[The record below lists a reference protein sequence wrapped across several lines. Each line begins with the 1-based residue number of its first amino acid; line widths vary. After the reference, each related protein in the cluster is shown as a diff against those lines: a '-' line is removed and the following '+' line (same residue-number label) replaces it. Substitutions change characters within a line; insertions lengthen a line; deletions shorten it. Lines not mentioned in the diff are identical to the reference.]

1 MNGGDRMDALIS
13 LLVGALFG
21 LGLVVSEMIDPA
33 KVLGFLDLAGS
44 WDPSLAL
51 VMGGAVAVGAIG
63 FAVAQRRSRSL
74 LGAPMRLPA
83 TRLID
88 TRLVA
93 GSAMFGAGWGLV
105 GFCPGPAIAAVGAGE
120 PKAILFVLA
129 LLAGMGIYEF
139 LERRRLAPEAT
150 LAR

>member
-1 MNGGDRMDALIS
+1 MSGGDKMDALIS

-51 VMGGAVAVGAIG
+51 VMGGAVVVGAIG
-63 FAVAQRRSRSL
+63 FALAQRRSRTL
-74 LGAPMRLPA
+74 LGTPMRLPV
-83 TRLID
+83 TRRID

-120 PKAILFVLA
+120 PKAMLFVLA
-129 LLAGMGIYEF
+129 LLAGMGVYEF

>member
-1 MNGGDRMDALIS
+1 MSGGDKMDALIS

-33 KVLGFLDLAGS
+33 KVLGFLDLAGG

-51 VMGGAVAVGAIG
+51 VMGGAVVVGAIG
-63 FAVAQRRSRSL
+63 FALAQRRSRTL
-74 LGAPMRLPA
+74 LGTPMRLPV
-83 TRLID
+83 TRRID

-120 PKAILFVLA
+120 PKAMLFVLA
-129 LLAGMGIYEF
+129 LLAGMGVYEF

>member
-1 MNGGDRMDALIS
+1 MDALVS

-21 LGLVVSEMIDPA
+21 LGLVVSDMIDPA
-33 KVLGFLDLAGS
+33 KVLGFLDIAGH

-51 VMGGAVAVGAIG
+51 VMGGAVAIGAIG
-63 FAVAQRRSRSL
+63 FAVAQRRPRSL
-74 LGAPMRLPA
+74 LGAPMRLPEA
-83 TRLID
+83 RRID

-105 GFCPGPAIAAVGAGE
+105 GFCPGPAIAAAGAGE
-120 PKAILFVLA
+120 PKALLFVLA
-129 LLAGMGIYEF
+129 LAAGMGVYEI

>member
-1 MNGGDRMDALIS
+1 MDAVIS
-13 LLVGALFG
+13 LVVGALFG
-21 LGLVVSEMIDPA
+21 LGLVVSDMIDPA
-33 KVLGFLDLAGS
+33 KVLGFLDIAGD

-51 VMGGAVAVGAIG
+51 VMGGAVAIGAIG

-74 LGAPMRLPA
+74 LGTPMRLPV
-83 TRLID
+83 TRRID

-105 GFCPGPAIAAVGAGE
+105 GFCPGPALAAVGAGE
-120 PKAILFVLA
+120 PKAVLFVLA
-129 LLAGMGIYEF
+129 LAAGMGVYEF

>member
-1 MNGGDRMDALIS
+1 MDALVS

-21 LGLVVSEMIDPA
+21 LGLVVSDMIDPA
-33 KVLGFLDLAGS
+33 KVLGFLDITGH

-51 VMGGAVAVGAIG
+51 VMGGAVAIGAIG
-63 FAVAQRRSRSL
+63 FAVAQRRSRSM
-74 LGAPMRLPA
+74 LGAPMRLPQA
-83 TRLID
+83 RRID

-105 GFCPGPAIAAVGAGE
+105 GFCPGPAIAAAGAGE
-120 PKAILFVLA
+120 PKALLFVLA
-129 LLAGMGIYEF
+129 LAAGMGVYEI

>member
-1 MNGGDRMDALIS
+1 MDALVS

-21 LGLVVSEMIDPA
+21 LGLVVSDMIDPA
-33 KVLGFLDLAGS
+33 KVLGFLDITGH

-51 VMGGAVAVGAIG
+51 VMGGAVAIGAIG

-74 LGAPMRLPA
+74 LGAPMRLPQA
-83 TRLID
+83 RRID

-105 GFCPGPAIAAVGAGE
+105 GFCPGPAIAAAGAGE
-120 PKAILFVLA
+120 PKALLFVLA
-129 LLAGMGIYEF
+129 LAAGMGVYEI